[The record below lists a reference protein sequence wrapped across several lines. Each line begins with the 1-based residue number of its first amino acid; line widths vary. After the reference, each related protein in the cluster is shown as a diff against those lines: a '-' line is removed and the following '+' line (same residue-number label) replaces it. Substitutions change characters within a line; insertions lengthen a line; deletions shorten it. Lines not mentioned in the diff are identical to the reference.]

1 MEDQELKDK
10 IILTGKNTEMM
21 EINNQILERLT
32 GKVAEYRSFNIISD
46 KI

>member
-10 IILTGKNTEMM
+10 IILTGKKTEMM

-32 GKVAEYRSFNIISD
+32 GKVTEYRSFNIISD